1 MPRIS
6 RRSSFVTETVAR
18 KVQIYGRVQGVFYRQ
33 WAVNLA
39 RDLGVSGWI
48 RNRADGSVEA
58 HVAGGERPVIQM
70 IDRMREGPSAAR
82 VDDFVVSEAEAE
94 VVEGFSVRV

>member
-1 MPRIS
+1 MSEPIA
-6 RRSSFVTETVAR
+6 RR
-18 KVQIYGRVQGVFYRQ
+18 VQIYGRVQGVFYRQ

-39 RDLGVSGWI
+39 RELGVSGWI

-58 HVAGGERPVIQM
+58 HVAGGERPVMQM

-82 VDDFVVSEAEAE
+82 VDDFIVEEAEAE
-94 VVEGFSVRV
+94 QIDGFSVRV